1 MCEVCSASLT
11 TLMTT
16 LQGVL
21 WGMDAIFMDLILKW
35 QSQTWGQCKL
45 VGSKFSSSLC
55 NLVFKLQITTIPT
68 LLDDPVQ
75 MVASG
80 PWTFD
85 EIFTDLPV
93 LEDAMIGVHGLG
105 TMLAIL
111 LEFGIAD
118 FITHINMPAV
128 ETILLGSSDWWKE
141 SNMIGSTQASQELVI
156 HMSDIKRCYKREKRL
171 LECKFPGKVKRG
183 SAPISLD
190 SDGLN
195 SGNRGDKE
203 NYQYYLM

>member
-1 MCEVCSASLT
+1 
-11 TLMTT
+11 
-16 LQGVL
+16 
-21 WGMDAIFMDLILKW
+21 
-35 QSQTWGQCKL
+35 
-45 VGSKFSSSLC
+45 
-55 NLVFKLQITTIPT
+55 
-68 LLDDPVQ
+68 

-105 TMLAIL
+105 TVSDDTPRVSWPSMKMLAIL

-141 SNMIGSTQASQELVI
+141 
-156 HMSDIKRCYKREKRL
+156 R
-171 LECKFPGKVKRG
+171 
-183 SAPISLD
+183 
-190 SDGLN
+190 
-195 SGNRGDKE
+195 
-203 NYQYYLM
+203 